1 MAPLCYVG
9 PRNGWHG
16 LQREQ
21 VSLQQF
27 KYCSFFLTSVSE
39 WITCRAIGHVVLVCR
54 PESYTANI
62 GLSTHGE
69 DAVWTVCTPEL
80 HCAIGDER
88 EGGREGGREKGRE
101 GGREGGRKGEEGGRE
116 RREEGRGG
124 EQETIE
130 REERE

>member
-88 EGGREGGREKGRE
+88 EGGREGERK
-101 GGREGGRKGEEGGRE
+101 GGRERERKGGRERGREEGRGGRKGEEGGRE
-116 RREEGRGG
+116 RRGTGDN
-124 EQETIE
+124 
-130 REERE
+130 